1 MSDKAE
7 IDLKNRKAKKM
18 MLWFG
23 MISMAMMFAGF
34 TSSIIV
40 SGSRPDWLDSFSIP
54 TWFLYSTV
62 SIIFSSVFFQL
73 IN

>member
-54 TWFLYSTV
+54 TSFKRSWIRLDP
-62 SIIFSSVFFQL
+62 
-73 IN
+73 